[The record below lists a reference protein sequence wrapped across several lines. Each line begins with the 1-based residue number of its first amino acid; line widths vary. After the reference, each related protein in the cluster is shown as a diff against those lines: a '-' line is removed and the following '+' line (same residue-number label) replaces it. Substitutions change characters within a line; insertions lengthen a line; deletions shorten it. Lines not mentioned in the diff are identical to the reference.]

1 MDGDF
6 LLEAFWLDLALIV
19 LIPCYTF
26 LFNWAFDRLFGLP
39 TSALPAGE
47 AASV

>member
-1 MDGDF
+1 
-6 LLEAFWLDLALIV
+6 LIV

-26 LFNWAFDRLFGLP
+26 LFNWAFVRLFGLP
-39 TSALPAGE
+39 SSALPAGE